1 MEVLP
6 AHCYACYDAL
16 LALLDSA
23 DAVPRRVDAVTR
35 RVRPFPDHAAGGL
48 FVTWTRTLDGRLRG
62 CLGSL
67 SPLCLATGLPEY
79 ARLSA
84 RDSRFPPIT
93 LAEVSG
99 LDCAV
104 SVLHSFERG
113 RDWQDW

>member
-1 MEVLP
+1 MEVTP

-16 LALLDSA
+16 LALLDSE
-23 DAVPRRVDAVTR
+23 DAVPR

-67 SPLCLATGLPEY
+67 SPLALATGLPQY
-79 ARLSA
+79 ATLSA

-104 SVLHSFERG
+104 SVLHSFELG